1 MTQTAL
7 RQLGFPQK
15 RVEIKSFTEVV
26 KRALVEQFIEPLFV
40 DEGNIRRYSYEYVQ
54 KAHSLRQQLLKEMSS
69 KARGMDDISLKIKVV
84 YDSIMQD
91 NFAFQFRND
100 DELAAK
106 LKVQE
111 EYNRLSIEMI
121 DEMETE
127 IKKE

>member
-54 KAHSLRQQLLKEMSS
+54 KAHSLR
-69 KARGMDDISLKIKVV
+69 
-84 YDSIMQD
+84 
-91 NFAFQFRND
+91 
-100 DELAAK
+100 
-106 LKVQE
+106 
-111 EYNRLSIEMI
+111 
-121 DEMETE
+121 
-127 IKKE
+127 